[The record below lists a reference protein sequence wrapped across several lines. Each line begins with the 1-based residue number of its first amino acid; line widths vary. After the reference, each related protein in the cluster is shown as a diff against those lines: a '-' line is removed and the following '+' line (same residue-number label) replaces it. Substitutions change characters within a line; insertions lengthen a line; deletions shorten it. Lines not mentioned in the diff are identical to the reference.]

1 MAQRIT
7 EVLIRTLNLIGKT
20 SIFSETSHFYGV
32 APDEST
38 DRKATERMLHETQV
52 IKTMI
57 LLCFCPVLLPP
68 DT

>member
-7 EVLIRTLNLIGKT
+7 EVHIRTLNLIGKT

-38 DRKATERMLHETQV
+38 DRKATERKLHETQV
-52 IKTMI
+52 KQ
-57 LLCFCPVLLPP
+57 LRFYYVFPVLLPP

>member
-38 DRKATERMLHETQV
+38 ERKATERTFHETQV
-52 IKTMI
+52 KKNYDFTM
-57 LLCFCPVLLPP
+57 FCPVLLSS
-68 DT
+68 TA

>member
-32 APDEST
+32 APDKSI
-38 DRKATERMLHETQV
+38 ETGRQQKENFTKPEWKNGSV
-52 IKTMI
+52 ENQWG
-57 LLCFCPVLLPP
+57 LS
-68 DT
+68 